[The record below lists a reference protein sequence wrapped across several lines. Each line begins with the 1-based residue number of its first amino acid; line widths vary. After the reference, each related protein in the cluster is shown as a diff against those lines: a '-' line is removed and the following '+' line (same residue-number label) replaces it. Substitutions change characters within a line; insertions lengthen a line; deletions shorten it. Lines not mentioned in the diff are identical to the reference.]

1 MYKYVQHILEK
12 VSFDKDLFK
21 KELIKGIRLLKR
33 SELMALKIW
42 CLAKFGGEYKD
53 IIAEVFRNVTETFRN
68 VS

>member
-1 MYKYVQHILEK
+1 MYKYIQQILEK
-12 VSFDKDLFK
+12 VSFDKVLFK
-21 KELIKGIRLLKR
+21 KELVKATRLLKK

-42 CLAKFGGEYKD
+42 CLAKFGVEYKD